1 MAKKPHVFGW
11 EHEPANERP
20 TGVVQS
26 TLASGWVVSQQSTF
40 DQPSRA
46 VRNHHRGRQ
55 ARARFVAALAFAVV
69 ALVAT
74 AALALKRFW

>member
-20 TGVVQS
+20 TGAVQS

-46 VRNHHRGRQ
+46 MRNHPGRQ
-55 ARARFVAALAFAVV
+55 ARARFVAALALAVA

-74 AALALKRFW
+74 AAFALSRFW

>member
-1 MAKKPHVFGW
+1 MARKTHVFGW

-46 VRNHHRGRQ
+46 VRNNAGRQ
-55 ARARFVAALAFAVV
+55 SSARFVAVLALAV
-69 ALVAT
+69 ATLVAT
-74 AALALKRFW
+74 AAFALNRFW